1 MYSLDPQQEIKQL
14 DKKLIMLN
22 IIDAPAMILIGLG
35 IFGKFGG
42 NPAGLHPLLA
52 NSEVT
57 TAMLAVGSM
66 FAAWCGLQVFKTAS
80 RRNELMRQISER
92 QQ

>member
-1 MYSLDPQQEIKQL
+1 MFSPDPEEEIKQL

-35 IFGKFGG
+35 IFGKFGA
-42 NPAGLHPLLA
+42 NPEGLHPLLA

-57 TAMLAVGSM
+57 TAMLVVGGM
-66 FAAWCGLQVFKTAS
+66 FAAWCGLQVFKVAQ
-80 RRNELMRQISER
+80 RRSELQRQLAER